1 MSSPDLTSH
10 ELSCPNCGAPYALPA
25 FGHEVECQYC
35 GTRFVLPE
43 AVRPKTESVETFDAP
58 DISVDLTGIQT
69 NTMRWVKWLVIF
81 IVIVTVVPT
90 LCGVLASFCGV
101 FGAFVPFF
109 AR

>member
-1 MSSPDLTSH
+1 MSNPTTH

-43 AVRPKTESVETFDAP
+43 AVRPKTTAVTTHTTPE
-58 DISVDLTGIQT
+58 ISVDLTGIQS
-69 NTMRWVKWLVIF
+69 NTLRWVKWLIIF
-81 IVIVTVVPT
+81 IVVTSVVPVI
-90 LCGVLASFCGV
+90 CGVMASICGA